1 MSNSIVNTIL
11 QRAAVFTAQTGHEPT
26 ELDVTAREYDEL
38 RAELRTAV
46 NAYMVLPT
54 KQNADQRP
62 LFLGIRLNVMHN
74 ESWKWLNQ
82 AASLEP
88 FGNPLDDVRT

>member
-1 MSNSIVNTIL
+1 MSDSIVNTIL
-11 QRAAVFTAQTGHEPT
+11 QRAVRFAVQTGREPT
-26 ELDVTAREYDEL
+26 ELNVTAREYDEL
-38 RAELRTAV
+38 RTELRTA
-46 NAYMVLPT
+46 ARACMVLPT
-54 KQNADQRP
+54 KQNSDQRP

-88 FGNPLDDVRT
+88 FGNQLDDACS